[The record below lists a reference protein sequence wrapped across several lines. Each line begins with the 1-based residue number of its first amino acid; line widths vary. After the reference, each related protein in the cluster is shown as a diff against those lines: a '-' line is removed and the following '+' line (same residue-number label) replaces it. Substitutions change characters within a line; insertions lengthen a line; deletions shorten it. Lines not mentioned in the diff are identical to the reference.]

1 MDFDWIVG
9 WFFTFFSLMGN
20 TWVIFLIA
28 KRRRLQTTANW
39 FILSLAVA
47 DLGVTCGY
55 FPASM
60 ICNVLVDTCNDDVRL
75 RFADFFIDASHI
87 CLTTLVAERYIAI
100 VHPLKY
106 VRLLTSTRT
115 IFIIATCWAI
125 PFFSLVFRFI
135 VYLFGSQDFAAETA
149 KFGVIFTVLFEV
161 LPTILLFSAHF
172 HILLI
177 ALKLSREMKTLL
189 KQVKFNVATNSVDI
203 MTVRNVGLKSPTVR
217 LVTVLVITFVAYYG
231 LEIHAS
237 ICFGFNFC
245 DVSKHELVAA
255 NLLLL
260 ANSTLNPLV
269 YAFLK
274 EGIKRESKAF
284 FCRRRRLQG
293 HPF

>member
-1 MDFDWIVG
+1 
-9 WFFTFFSLMGN
+9 MGN

-149 KFGVIFTVLFEV
+149 NRALWSVTNNSSFLGTFSYPINSPQTFSRDENSFE
-161 LPTILLFSAHF
+161 T
-172 HILLI
+172 
-177 ALKLSREMKTLL
+177 
-189 KQVKFNVATNSVDI
+189 
-203 MTVRNVGLKSPTVR
+203 G
-217 LVTVLVITFVAYYG
+217 
-231 LEIHAS
+231 
-237 ICFGFNFC
+237 
-245 DVSKHELVAA
+245 
-255 NLLLL
+255 
-260 ANSTLNPLV
+260 
-269 YAFLK
+269 
-274 EGIKRESKAF
+274 
-284 FCRRRRLQG
+284 
-293 HPF
+293 

>member
-60 ICNVLVDTCNDDVRL
+60 ICNVLVDTCNDGVRL

-189 KQVKFNVATNSVDI
+189 KQVKFNVATNSVNI

-217 LVTVLVITFVAYYG
+217 LVTVLVIIFVAYYG
-231 LEIHAS
+231 LEIHA
-237 ICFGFNFC
+237 
-245 DVSKHELVAA
+245 
-255 NLLLL
+255 
-260 ANSTLNPLV
+260 
-269 YAFLK
+269 
-274 EGIKRESKAF
+274 
-284 FCRRRRLQG
+284 
-293 HPF
+293 